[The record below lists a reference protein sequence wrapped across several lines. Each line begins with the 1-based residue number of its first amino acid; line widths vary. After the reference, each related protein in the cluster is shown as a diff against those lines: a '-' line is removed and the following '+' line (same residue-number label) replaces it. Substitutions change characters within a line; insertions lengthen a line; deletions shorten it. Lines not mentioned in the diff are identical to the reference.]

1 MGGHRVALAFFFAI
15 LVAWSAGLALVLRQA
30 NLPDE
35 ATGRVFAVFPLDQGR
50 EQAFAA
56 AAGTEAVFVRAT
68 WLGSGLVL
76 QSDSPGFVARLK
88 AAGAVVVFRAAP
100 FDLFTLAGC
109 TGLPPLF
116 PRSGAATARRS
127 G

>member
-1 MGGHRVALAFFFAI
+1 MESHRVALAFFLAI
-15 LVAWSAGLALVLRQA
+15 LLAWGAGLALVLHQA
-30 NLPDE
+30 VLPDDE
-35 ATGRVFAVFPLDQGR
+35 TGRVFAVFPPNQGR

-56 AAGTEAVFVRAT
+56 AAQTEAVFVRGT

-88 AAGAVVVFRAAP
+88 AAGAVAVFRATP
-100 FDLFTLAGC
+100 FDLITLAGC

-116 PRSGAATARRS
+116 PRSGPSGARRF